1 MRVTTRLSLLYIKCF
16 VSQILVWYSG
26 ATAGGKLT
34 NKSLQL
40 EFFSADFFNFW
51 VWLGGQA
58 GRLYEETL
66 RATAQGFTPCKCGG
80 SRCNPVDQAATTTE
94 TDHLVG
100 WINSLNWYKKIG
112 ENLNFKDIL
121 LRVWSESHISLTW
134 NVNDIWLSLHPINKY
149 SLNLN
154 FSQIFSYNVYR

>member
-40 EFFSADFFNFW
+40 EFFSADFLNFW
-51 VWLGGQA
+51 VWFGGQA

-66 RATAQGFTPCKCGG
+66 LATAQGFTPCKCGG

-100 WINSLNWYKKIG
+100 WINSLN
-112 ENLNFKDIL
+112 
-121 LRVWSESHISLTW
+121 
-134 NVNDIWLSLHPINKY
+134 
-149 SLNLN
+149 
-154 FSQIFSYNVYR
+154 

>member
-1 MRVTTRLSLLYIKCF
+1 MRVTTRLSLLYIKRF
-16 VSQILVWYSG
+16 VFQILVWWYSG

-34 NKSLQL
+34 NKSLQH

-51 VWLGGQA
+51 VWFGGQA

-66 RATAQGFTPCKCGG
+66 LATAQGFTPCKCGG

-100 WINSLNWYKKIG
+100 WINSLN
-112 ENLNFKDIL
+112 
-121 LRVWSESHISLTW
+121 
-134 NVNDIWLSLHPINKY
+134 
-149 SLNLN
+149 
-154 FSQIFSYNVYR
+154 